1 MSDRYYRKRIKDV
14 QNDNSIND
22 LTNIVLD
29 LQRKVTYL
37 KNNINLKNI
46 SRYYLKDN
54 IYIRFDKESENTFNI
69 INIPLKNLKKN
80 DVLEINFNMI
90 NTIKFH
96 VNHLI
101 MLYTNYNFSNINK
114 NILVCSFDLDK
125 NIYRN
130 KIIDNNIIFEV
141 DKNYDTIDLKINF
154 YLDKSQLNEND
165 FVEVNYYKILGNIII
180 KHYSK
185 L

>member
-1 MSDRYYRKRIKDV
+1 MSDRYYRKRVKNENN
-14 QNDNSIND
+14 NDSINE

-29 LQRKVTYL
+29 LQRKIE
-37 KNNINLKNI
+37 NNINLKNI
-46 SRYYLKDN
+46 LTYELKDN
-54 IYIRFDKESENTFNI
+54 IYIRFDKNSENTFNI

-80 DVLEINFNMI
+80 NIIEIKFNMI

-96 VNHLI
+96 ANHLI
-101 MLYTNYNFSNINK
+101 FLYTNYKLSNINK

-130 KIIDNNIIFEV
+130 KIIDNNIIFKI

-154 YLDKSQLNEND
+154 YLDKSKLTEND
-165 FVEVNYYKILGNIII
+165 FVELNYYKILGDIII

>member
-14 QNDNSIND
+14 NNNDVIND

-29 LQRKVTYL
+29 LQRKIE
-37 KNNINLKNI
+37 NNINLKNI
-46 SRYYLKDN
+46 LTYELKDN
-54 IYIRFDKESENTFNI
+54 IYIRFDNNSENTFNI
-69 INIPLKNLKKN
+69 INITLKNLNNN
-80 DVLEINFNMI
+80 DILEINFNMI
-90 NTIKFH
+90 NTIKFNA
-96 VNHLI
+96 NHLI
-101 MLYTNYNFSNINK
+101 FLYTNYELSNINK

-141 DKNYDTIDLKINF
+141 DKNYDTVDLKINF
-154 YLDKSQLNEND
+154 YVDKSKLNEND
-165 FVEVNYYKILGNIII
+165 FVELNYYKILGNILI
-180 KHYSK
+180 KQYSK